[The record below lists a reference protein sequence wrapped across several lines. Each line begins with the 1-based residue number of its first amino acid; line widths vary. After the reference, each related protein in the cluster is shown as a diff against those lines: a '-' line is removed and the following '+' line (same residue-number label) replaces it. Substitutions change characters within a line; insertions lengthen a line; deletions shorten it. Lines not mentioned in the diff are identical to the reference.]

1 MYHLTP
7 KRTCKMLEENVLILQ
22 TSQVDNGNFLYQSIL
37 NTLSCTSHTYALHKF
52 VIIIFLELM
61 H

>member
-7 KRTCKMLEENVLILQ
+7 KRTSKMLEENVLLLQ
-22 TSQVDNGNFLYQSIL
+22 TSQVDSGNFLYQSIF
-37 NTLSCTSHTYALHKF
+37 NTLSCTSHTQTLNKF
-52 VIIIFLELM
+52 IIIFLELM